1 VWDGSRSVARWPTEG
16 PFVEIVFV
24 AALSAALSLAALVA
38 SVIIAWRQT
47 DIEAHSV
54 ILARR
59 QIDIQARVA
68 AIEKARRAEE
78 VEARAL
84 ARVTARFDPS
94 FRVLYLT
101 NEGPA
106 VARGVTVE
114 LRAIGDG
121 EPLALDLRDLPVD
134 LPPSQQLFLDAQPA
148 SPHGAATVMAT
159 VRWTDDTGAQ
169 DETFVLNTRF

>member
-1 VWDGSRSVARWPTEG
+1 
-16 PFVEIVFV
+16 VEIVFV

-47 DIEAHSV
+47 NLEALSE

-59 QIDIQARVA
+59 QIDIQARVG
-68 AIEKARRAEE
+68 AIEEARRTA
-78 VEARAL
+78 EARSRGL

-121 EPLALDLRDLPVD
+121 EPLGLDLRDLPVD
-134 LPPSQQLFLDAQPA
+134 LSPSQQLFLDAQHA
-148 SPHGAATVMAT
+148 TPHGAATILAT

-169 DETFVLNTRF
+169 DEIFVLNTRF

>member
-1 VWDGSRSVARWPTEG
+1 MDRVMSPAGRTEG

-59 QIDIQARVA
+59 QVDIQARVA
-68 AIEKARRAEE
+68 AIEEARRAEE
-78 VEARAL
+78 VEAKGL
-84 ARVTARFDPS
+84 ARVTAGFDLS

-101 NEGPA
+101 NKGPA

-114 LRAIGDG
+114 VRAIGDG
-121 EPLALDLRDLPVD
+121 EPLGLDLRDLPVD
-134 LPPSQQLFLDAQPA
+134 LRPGQQLFLDAQHA
-148 SPHGAATVMAT
+148 SPHGVATILAT
-159 VRWTDDTGAQ
+159 VRWTDDSGAQ